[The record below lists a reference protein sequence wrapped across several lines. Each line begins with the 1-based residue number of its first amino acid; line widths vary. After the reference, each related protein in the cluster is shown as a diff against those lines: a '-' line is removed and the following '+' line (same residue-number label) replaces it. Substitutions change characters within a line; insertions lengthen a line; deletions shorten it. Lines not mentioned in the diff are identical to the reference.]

1 MRIIE
6 YPPAEPELEVRCPH
20 CKALIGYTA
29 SECRWQDSAFSTQ
42 KYIKCLYCKQ
52 KIILESIPYPIY
64 TGEKI
69 YNFSNGSWA
78 KEANP

>member
-6 YPPAEPELEVRCPH
+6 YPPAEPEIEERCPH

-29 SECRWQDSAFSTQ
+29 SECRWEDTGIASR
-42 KYIKCLYCKQ
+42 KYIKCLYCKD
-52 KIILESIPYPIY
+52 KIILDYIPIPEYPRKKFF
-64 TGEKI
+64 E
-69 YNFSNGSWA
+69 FSDGSWA

>member
-6 YPPAEPELEVRCPH
+6 YPPAEPEIEARCPH

-29 SECRWQDSAFSTQ
+29 SECFWEDSAVSTQ

-52 KIILESIPYPIY
+52 KIVLESIPYIIY
-64 TGEKI
+64 TNEKI
-69 YNFSNGSWA
+69 CNFSDSSWA
-78 KEANP
+78 KETNS